1 MLLNLAFQ
9 GGIAVRLRSTLL
21 LWVTLATAVSLV
33 PRALGQATVSF
44 AQLNGTV
51 QDANGRVVVGA
62 AVSLRDLGTNQAYN
76 AVSNTS
82 GYYVAPNLPPGQYEL
97 TVQYSGF
104 GKYVQTGIALT
115 VGQTATVNVALK
127 VASVG
132 QVVTVNTEVPAV
144 EPSRTEI
151 SQVIDT
157 HEIEALPTSTRQ
169 FVDFALLT
177 PGVATGRTSLQSTFT
192 EPEVTRISFGGMRDL
207 SNAVTVDGADYIN
220 EATGS
225 QRATPS
231 QEAVSE
237 FRVVNNS
244 FGTEYGRALGGIVNV
259 VTKSG
264 TNDVHGSVYAYLQN
278 RVANSNSLLTVAPYD
293 AYRRGQFGG
302 TLGGPIHK
310 DKTFF
315 FMNYEGQRFA
325 QSPTYP
331 FTLVG
336 NSTGTI
342 PDNLPLVDAA
352 KAALGL
358 PPENLNILKTLDN
371 DNGFARLDHQF
382 NANNRLAIHYGVIDA
397 RDLNVLVGDTLDGG
411 GIGAPSSG
419 HDTYLRD
426 QTLVGSVNSVLKPDL
441 VNTVLAQ
448 YARRHYNFPGVTGQP
463 NLDVP
468 NTLLFGHNFG
478 TFDATDESRV
488 QFSDSVSWIKGNHYL
503 KFGVDFNHV
512 WDFVVWPGF
521 TPMRIVLPGFN
532 CLADFARFVN
542 QTAVVPENP
551 ADGPCP
557 TGAPP
562 FFPTSNSGPNPN
574 DQPLNGVPIVFWG
587 APVGTGPITQGS
599 LPPAVPTGGG
609 TWPNA
614 YVDPQDY
621 YVNINHSYFG
631 AYIQDQWKV
640 APKFTINY
648 GVRYD
653 FEAGLSN
660 YINSDYRGFQ
670 PRIGFAYSPTKS
682 TVIRSGFGIFDDHYN
697 MTFFFVT
704 SPQREVVIP
713 NVSQPFVRKGNSSA
727 TYVLNQLSFDAPNPG
742 NGGQPLPYPGLSS
755 YAPACLGTS
764 SSAAGSAVPTPAC
777 AASTLVTTGQNPP
790 NFSTGPGP
798 GQDPNF
804 PAGTYVSNSGG
815 GLDPNMRISY
825 SEQASLQIDQQIGR
839 GLVVSAGYL
848 FLRAHKQIRPEN
860 LNVCPSDGFGPNDQT
875 FCPPASAIPGP
886 PITPTGPFPN
896 NEMLDGKPAFSGVL
910 YNNAG
915 LMYYLD
921 GSGNAEYNGGTLSV
935 TDKLGQYL
943 RFSAN
948 YTVSHTQDDGTFTT
962 FVSTPESLYNR
973 NLERADSVQDVRHR
987 FVGNFTADTAKSG
1000 RPFLRNLEFSSIVTL
1015 ESPRPFTMFVGNDV
1029 NGDTNPVTDRV
1040 GLSPRNA
1047 YRGDDLYSTDLRLS
1061 RSFYFHEHMGLNLA
1075 FDGFNVFNRQNVNE
1089 VTSVYGGGT
1098 PDFCGGSTPYNG
1110 PVPKHYNDAT
1120 SLAIERGQVTCMG
1133 QSGVGGLGTIVSM
1146 NIAPAPNALFGTPRT
1161 MFNPRQLQ
1169 ISAKFTF

>member
-1 MLLNLAFQ
+1 M
-9 GGIAVRLRSTLL
+9 RLRSTLL
-21 LWVTLATAVSLV
+21 LWVTLEIAVSLV

-62 AVSLRDLGTNQAYN
+62 AVTLRDLSTNQAYN

-82 GYYVAPNLPPGQYEL
+82 GYYVAPNLTPGQYEL

-115 VGQTATVNVALK
+115 VGQTATVNVILK

-259 VTKSG
+259 VTKTG
-264 TNDVHGSVYAYLQN
+264 TNDVHGSAYAYLQN

-302 TLGGPIHK
+302 TLGGPVRK

-342 PDNLPLVDAA
+342 PNNLPLVDAA

-503 KFGVDFNHV
+503 KFGADFNHV
-512 WDFVVWPGF
+512 WDFVIWPGF

-532 CLADFARFVN
+532 CLADFARYVN
-542 QTAVVPENP
+542 QTAIVPENP

-587 APVGTGPITQGS
+587 APVGTGSITQGS
-599 LPPAVPTGGG
+599 LPPMIPTGAG
-609 TWPNA
+609 TWPSA

-648 GVRYD
+648 GLRYD

-825 SEQASLQIDQQIGR
+825 SEQASLQIDQQIGK

-860 LNVCPSDGFGPNDQT
+860 LNVCPSDGFGPNNQT

-896 NEMLDGKPAFSGVL
+896 NEMLDGRPAFSGVL

-935 TDKLGQYL
+935 TDKVGQYL

-948 YTVSHTQDDGTFTT
+948 YTFSHTQDDGTFTT

-973 NLERADSVQDVRHR
+973 YLERADSVQDVRHR

-1015 ESPRPFTMFVGNDV
+1015 ETPRPFTMFVGNDV

-1040 GLSPRNA
+1040 GWSPRNA

-1133 QSGVGGLGTIVSM
+1133 QSGVGGLGTVVSM

>member
-1 MLLNLAFQ
+1 MKVGRLLILCVMLML
-9 GGIAVRLRSTLL
+9 TLQ
-21 LWVTLATAVSLV
+21 LATHAF
-33 PRALGQATVSF
+33 GQATISF
-44 AQLNGTV
+44 AQLNGTI
-51 QDANGRVVVGA
+51 QDTTGRVVVGA
-62 AVSLRDLGTNQAYN
+62 TVSLRDMSTNLVYN
-76 AVSNTS
+76 AVSNAS

-104 GKYVQTGIALT
+104 AKYVQTGIPLT
-115 VGQTATVNVALK
+115 VGQTATVNVPLK
-127 VASVG
+127 VASANE
-132 QVVTVNTEVPAV
+132 VVIVSTEAPVV
-144 EPSRTEI
+144 EPTRSEI

-157 HEIEALPTSTRQ
+157 REIEALPTSTRQ

-225 QRATPS
+225 QRTTPS

-244 FGTEYGRALGGIVNV
+244 FGSEYGRALGGIVNV
-259 VTKSG
+259 VTRSG
-264 TNDVHGSVYAYLQN
+264 TNDMHGSVYGYLQN
-278 RVANSNSLLTVAPYD
+278 HVANSNSLLTVAPYD

-302 TLGGPIHK
+302 TLGAPIIK

-325 QSPTYP
+325 ESPTYP

-336 NSTGTI
+336 NSAGTI

-382 NANNRLAIHYGVIDA
+382 NANNRLLIHYSVEDA

-419 HDTYLRD
+419 HDTYIRD
-426 QTLVGSVNSVLKPDL
+426 QSLVGSVNSLLKPEL
-441 VNTVLAQ
+441 VNTVLLQ

-463 NLDVP
+463 NLDIP

-488 QFSDSVSWIKGNHYL
+488 QASDSLAWVKGNHYL
-503 KFGVDFNHV
+503 RFGVDVNHV
-512 WDFVVWPGF
+512 WDFVIWPGF

-532 CLADFARFVN
+532 CLVDFARDVN
-542 QTAVVPENP
+542 QTAVVDENP

-557 TGAPP
+557 TAAPP
-562 FFPTSNSGPNPN
+562 FFSGANVGPNPN

-587 APVGTGPITQGS
+587 APVGTGPIVQGS
-599 LPPAVPTGGG
+599 LPPVIPTGGG
-609 TWPNA
+609 IWPNA

-621 YVNINHSYFG
+621 DVTINHSYFG
-631 AYIQDQWKV
+631 AYVQDQWKLR
-640 APKFTINY
+640 PNFTINY
-648 GVRYD
+648 GLRYD
-653 FEAGLSN
+653 FEAGLSK
-660 YINSDYRGFQ
+660 YINPDYHGFQ
-670 PRIGFAYSPTKS
+670 PRVGFAYSPNKS
-682 TVIRSGFGIFDDHYN
+682 TVIRSGFGLFDDHYN

-713 NVSQPFVRKGNSSA
+713 NAPQPWVREGNSTA
-727 TYVLNQLSFDAPNPG
+727 TWVLNQLSFDAPNAL
-742 NGGQPLPYPGLSS
+742 NGFNPLPYPD
-755 YAPACLGTS
+755 
-764 SSAAGSAVPTPAC
+764 GSTVPTPAQ
-777 AASTLVTTGQNPP
+777 AAATLVTTGQTPP

-798 GQDPNF
+798 GQNPAF
-804 PAGTYVSNSGG
+804 PGGTFVTNSGG
-815 GLDPNMRISY
+815 GLDRNMRISY
-825 SEQASLQIDQQIGR
+825 SEQASLQVDEQVDKN
-839 GLVVSAGYL
+839 LVVSLGYL
-848 FLRAHKQIRPEN
+848 FLRARKQIRPEN
-860 LNVCPSDGFGPNDQT
+860 LNVCPSAGLVNSAAN
-875 FCPPASAIPGP
+875 CAPAEDIPGP

-896 NEMLDGKPAFSGVL
+896 NQMLDGKAAFSGVL

-921 GSGNAEYNGGTLSV
+921 GSGNAEYNGLIASV
-935 TDKLGQYL
+935 TDKFGQYL

-948 YTVSHTQDDGTFTT
+948 YTWSHTQDDGTFTT
-962 FVSTPESLYNR
+962 FVSTPQDLYDR
-973 NLERADSVQDVRHR
+973 PLERADSVQDVRHR
-987 FVGNFTADTAKSG
+987 FIGNFTADTPSSG
-1000 RPFLRNLEFSSIVTL
+1000 LPVFRDLEFSGIVILQT
-1015 ESPRPFTMFVGNDV
+1015 PRPFTMFVGNDV

-1061 RSFYFHEHMGLNLA
+1061 RSFHFHEHMGLDLA
-1075 FDGFNVFNRQNVNE
+1075 FDGFDVFNRQNINE

-1098 PDFCGGSTPYNG
+1098 PDFCGGTTPFNG
-1110 PVPKHYNDAT
+1110 PVPGHYNDGP
-1120 SLAIERGQVTCMG
+1120 SVAIQRGQVSCLPE
-1133 QSGVGGLGTIVSM
+1133 SAVIGGKTVSM
-1146 NIAPAPNALFGTPRT
+1146 DIAPAPSALFGTPRT

-1169 ISAKFTF
+1169 ISVKFTF